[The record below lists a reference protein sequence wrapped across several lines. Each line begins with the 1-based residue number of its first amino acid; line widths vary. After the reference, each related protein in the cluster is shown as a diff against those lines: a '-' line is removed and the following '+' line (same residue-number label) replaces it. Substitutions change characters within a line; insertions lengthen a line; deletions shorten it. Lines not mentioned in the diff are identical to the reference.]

1 MDINEYDLMS
11 LIGIYTFLTSLFWGK
26 RIIFRP
32 SISIIWKH
40 TNIDEY
46 QLVSS
51 KKYSFNKFVLTA
63 GGEKAIIFKPLN
75 VILRAFRH

>member
-1 MDINEYDLMS
+1 MDINEYDLIS

-26 RIIFRP
+26 RIMFRP
-32 SISIIWKH
+32 SMFVIWKN

-51 KKYSFNKFVLTA
+51 RNIYIALASLFLLL
-63 GGEKAIIFKPLN
+63 G
-75 VILRAFRH
+75 LRMP